1 MTKITF
7 TIEDDLANRFAEQ
20 LKTTGRDQ
28 DEFLSEMIKRSLTID
43 AVDELRKKFVPRAQ
57 KLGINTDE
65 DVFKIV
71 S

>member
-7 TIEDDLANRFAEQ
+7 TIEDDLANRFAER

-43 AVDELRKKFVPRAQ
+43 AVDEMRKKFVPRAK